1 MPILQERL
9 FKQKFDEELKKW
21 FKSTSKFSNNDINEF
36 VLLLRKDVY
45 PYEYMGV
52 WGKFYETSLSEK
64 DDFCSNLNME
74 NITDAD
80 YMHAKRINDL
90 EIKH

>member
-1 MPILQERL
+1 
-9 FKQKFDEELKKW
+9 
-21 FKSTSKFSNNDINEF
+21 
-36 VLLLRKDVY
+36 
-45 PYEYMGV
+45 MGV